1 VFPIK
6 NNAID
11 GNVTVRGWEGAWF
24 AITPNTIGGYVSV
37 IDQWE
42 RGSIRRLV
50 RGLQGNR
57 DQYDCGKSHLPPQF
71 AACTDRRQRRNHER
85 RRWQRDRRV
94 SGAV

>member
-1 VFPIK
+1 LWLVFPIK

-24 AITPNTIGGYVSV
+24 AITPNTVGGYVSV

-50 RGLQGNR
+50 RGL
-57 DQYDCGKSHLPPQF
+57 
-71 AACTDRRQRRNHER
+71 
-85 RRWQRDRRV
+85 
-94 SGAV
+94 